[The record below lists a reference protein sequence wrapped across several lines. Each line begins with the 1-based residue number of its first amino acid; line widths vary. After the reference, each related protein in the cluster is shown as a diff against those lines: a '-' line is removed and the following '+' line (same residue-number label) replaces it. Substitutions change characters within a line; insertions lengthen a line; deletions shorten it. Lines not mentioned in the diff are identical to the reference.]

1 MYKVTVQPS
10 GHSFSVEQQENL
22 LDAGLRQGIALPYSC
37 RSGSCGAC
45 MVTIK
50 QGAVDYPQGEPLAL
64 SSYDM
69 EQGRALLCQAIA
81 LSDVEIDCP
90 QVGELSEIEVKT
102 LPVRVEKLRKLNPDV
117 IEMTLK
123 LPANERLRFMAG
135 QYIDLLL
142 RDGKRRSFSIANA
155 PTGDT
160 FIELHIR
167 HVPNGHFTSHVFND
181 MKEKALLRMQGP
193 LGSFYIRELTH
204 PVILVGGG
212 TGFAPLK
219 SMLEYLKL
227 KGFDQAVYLYW
238 GVRSKEDLYMD
249 YLPRDWMNRYPQFK
263 YIPVLSEPKP
273 EDQWQG
279 RTGWVHDA
287 VVADFPDL
295 TAYQVYMSGPPPMI
309 IAGREAFLA
318 RGLRAEHLYSDSFD
332 YSPDTLKALAEKQA

>member
-1 MYKVTVQPS
+1 MYKVIVQPS
-10 GHSFSVEQQENL
+10 GHTFSAEEQENL

-37 RSGSCGAC
+37 RSGSCGSC
-45 MVTIK
+45 MVTVK
-50 QGAVDYPQGEPLAL
+50 QGSVDYPQGEPLAL
-64 SSYDM
+64 SPYDM
-69 EQGRALLCQAIA
+69 EQGRALLCQAVA
-81 LSDVEIDCP
+81 LSDLELDCP
-90 QVGELSEIEVKT
+90 QVGELPDIEVKT
-102 LPVRVEKLRKLNPDV
+102 LPVRVEKLRKLNSDV
-117 IEMTLK
+117 MEMTLK
-123 LPANERLRFMAG
+123 LPATERLRFMAG

-155 PTGDT
+155 PTGEG

-167 HVPNGHFTSHVFND
+167 HVPNGYFTSHVFND
-181 MKEKALLRMQGP
+181 MKEKALMRMQGP

-219 SMLEYLKL
+219 SMMEYLKL

-273 EDQWQG
+273 ADNWQG
-279 RTGWVHDA
+279 RTGWVHEA
-287 VVADFPDL
+287 VVKDFPDL
-295 TAYQVYMSGPPPMI
+295 AAYQVYMSGPPPMI
-309 IAGREAFLA
+309 VAGREAFLA
-318 RGLRAEHLYSDSFD
+318 RGLRTEHLYSDSFD
-332 YSPDTLKALAEKQA
+332 YSPDTLKSLAEKQV